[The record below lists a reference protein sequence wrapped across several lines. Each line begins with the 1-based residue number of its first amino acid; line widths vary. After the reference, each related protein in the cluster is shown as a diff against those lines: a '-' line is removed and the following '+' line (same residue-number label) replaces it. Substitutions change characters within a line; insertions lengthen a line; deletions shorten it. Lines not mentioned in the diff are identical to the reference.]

1 MEKQTQNGGSQKPQ
15 KEEGRALKFLS
26 AIERAGNKLPDPFM
40 LFIYLA
46 VFIAIVSWIMSMLG
60 VSVTTP
66 ENEVVEVNN
75 MISKEGL
82 IFALSSMLD
91 NFTGFAP
98 LGLVLVMMFG
108 IGLAQHVGFFE
119 VVMRGMI
126 MNIPKNLVT
135 YMVIFV
141 GLLGNLASDAAMV
154 IIPPLAAMIYYS
166 IGKHPIAGLLTSFV
180 AVSAGFTANI
190 LIAGTDVLLSGIS
203 TEVIQGQY
211 PDARAVSPLDNWYF
225 MSASTIMLVFV
236 VSFISKKLIEP
247 RLGEFNP
254 EFADKSILTAQ
265 IEKLRPEQKRGVR
278 NAIIAAGVYLILV
291 SLLIVPSNGILR
303 GEDGA
308 ILQSP
313 FLSNIVPLILV
324 LFIILAVSYGFT
336 AGTLKKISDIPEK
349 MGTAMKE
356 MSGFIVLVFAAAQF
370 IAYFEWTNISTII
383 SVNGSIALE
392 NMDMTGIGAMVGF
405 TIISSIVNLFIT
417 SGSALWALL
426 APVFL
431 PMFYQLGY
439 DPAYTQVAFRIGDSA
454 FNILSPM
461 NPYVVML
468 LGFMKR
474 YDKRSGLGTLMSLM
488 LPFAILILVAWIIMF
503 VVWSLLGLQV
513 GPGVDIRL

>member
-1 MEKQTQNGGSQKPQ
+1 MENQTQNGGSQKPE
-15 KEEGRALKFLS
+15 KEEGKVLRFLS

-46 VFIAIVSWIMSMLG
+46 IFIAIVSWIMSMLG

-75 MISKEGL
+75 MISEEGL
-82 IFALSSMLD
+82 IFALSSMLE

-119 VVMRGMI
+119 VVMRGMV
-126 MNIPKNLVT
+126 MNIPKSLVT
-135 YMVIFV
+135 YMIIFT
-141 GLLGNLASDAAMV
+141 GILGNIASDAAMV

-180 AVSAGFTANI
+180 AVSAGFTANF

-211 PDARAVSPLDNWYF
+211 SDARAVSPLDNWYF
-225 MSASTIMLVFV
+225 MAASTIMLVVV
-236 VSFISKKLIEP
+236 VSFVSKKLIEP
-247 RLGEFNP
+247 RLGNYDSS
-254 EFADKSILTAQ
+254 FADKGILNEQ

-278 NAIIAAGVYLILV
+278 NALIAAGVYIILV
-291 SLLIVPSNGILR
+291 SLLIVPSNAILR
-303 GEDGA
+303 GEEGT
-308 ILQSP
+308 IIPSP

-324 LFIILAVSYGFT
+324 LFIILAVVYGFT

-349 MGTAMKE
+349 MGIAMKE

-383 SVNGSIALE
+383 AVNGSVALE
-392 NMDMTGIGAMVGF
+392 NMNVTGVGAMVGF
-405 TIISSIVNLFIT
+405 TFISAIVNLFIT

-439 DPAYTQVAFRIGDSA
+439 DPAYTQVAFRMGDSA

-461 NPYVVML
+461 SPYVVML
-468 LGFMKR
+468 LGFMKQ
-474 YDKRSGLGTLMSLM
+474 YDKRAGLGTLMSLM
-488 LPFAILILVAWIIMF
+488 LPFAVIILIAWIIMF